1 MVASPCIHGFIPEH
15 CAACRTCRHG
25 LQTARCG
32 RCSSTG
38 RVTALPAE
46 APRPSETYAGF
57 EIFFVPVERGWYHR
71 AGDGTTSVESYRSAF
86 QARRAINLLLEAKP
100 AGKSARSAKRAS

>member
-1 MVASPCIHGFIPEH
+1 MAANPCIHGFIPEH

-25 LQTARCG
+25 LQTSRCS
-32 RCSSTG
+32 RCSSST

-46 APRPSETYAGF
+46 SPRPSETYEGY

-71 AGDGTTSVESYRSAF
+71 ADDGQTSVESYRSAF

-100 AGKSARSAKRAS
+100 AAKAARSAKRAS

>member
-1 MVASPCIHGFIPEH
+1 MVSSPCIHGFIPEH

-25 LQTARCG
+25 FQTARCG

-38 RVTALPAE
+38 RVTAMPAE
-46 APRPSETYAGF
+46 APRPSEAYEGF

-86 QARRAINLLLEAKP
+86 QARRAINNLLEAKP
-100 AGKSARSAKRAS
+100 AGKSVRSAKRTS